1 MKTFTSALIG
11 AAALAQ
17 DVNSSPLSG
26 PAGLEFPNVTGLM
39 NHTVHVSNGGSAHC
53 VSGTVKVN
61 ATTDKNLK
69 FAYNLPSNQSQVTQT
84 LVSLWSSGGDG
95 YVKSLTSGTQRVTGS
110 FDIEATYCL
119 PAGENSKTTK
129 VQLLTHGIGV
139 DRYYWDFASG
149 YSYVDTA
156 AAAGYATFLYNRLGV
171 GASSKEDPL
180 NAVQSPL
187 ELEILEALASKL
199 RQGTLGDR
207 AFSTVVGVGHSFGS
221 ILTQGVTAAYPKT
234 LDAAVLTGF
243 TLNSTG
249 LPGFGLGLNAAIA
262 SETQPYRFSG
272 LSAGYLVAGTPVS
285 NQIAFF
291 YDPGFDP
298 EILSLADATKGSFT
312 LGELFTLTHVLNATS
327 EFQGPV
333 AVVAGNEDLPFCN
346 GNCGSPTN
354 ILADLVPAL
363 YPELSEED
371 TATYVAPAAGHALN
385 LHYAAPGAFNFIQDF
400 LKKHN
405 V

>member
-1 MKTFTSALIG
+1 
-11 AAALAQ
+11 
-17 DVNSSPLSG
+17 
-26 PAGLEFPNVTGLM
+26 M

-53 VSGTVKVN
+53 ISGIVKVN

-69 FAYNLPSNQSQVTQT
+69 FAYNLPSNQSQVTRT
-84 LVSLWSSGGDG
+84 LVSLWSPGGDG

-110 FDIEATYCL
+110 YDIEAKYCL

-139 DRYYWDFASG
+139 DRHYWDFASG

-207 AFSTVVGVGHSFGS
+207 AFTTVVGVGHSFGS

-243 TLNSTG
+243 TLNSNG
-249 LPGFGLGLNAAIA
+249 KLHA
-262 SETQPYRFSG
+262 
-272 LSAGYLVAGTPVS
+272 
-285 NQIAFF
+285 
-291 YDPGFDP
+291 
-298 EILSLADATKGSFT
+298 
-312 LGELFTLTHVLNATS
+312 GELFTLTHVINATS

-346 GNCGSPTN
+346 GNCSSPTD
-354 ILADLVPAL
+354 ILAGLVPAL
-363 YPELSEED
+363 YPEVLEAN
-371 TATYVAPAAGHALN
+371 TATYVAPAVGHALN

>member
-17 DVNSSPLSG
+17 YVNSSPLSG
-26 PAGLEFPNVTGLM
+26 AAGLGFPNVTGLA
-39 NHTVHVSNGGSAHC
+39 NPTVHVSNGGSAHC

-84 LVSLWSSGGDG
+84 LVTLWSSGGDG
-95 YVKSLTSGTQRVTGS
+95 YLKSLTSSTQRVSGS
-110 FDIEATYCL
+110 YDIEATYCL
-119 PAGENSKTTK
+119 PADETSKTTK
-129 VQLLTHGIGV
+129 VQLLTHGIGG
-139 DRYYWDFASG
+139 DRHYWDFASG
-149 YSYVDTA
+149 YSYIDTA

-180 NAVQSPL
+180 NVVQSPL
-187 ELEILEALASKL
+187 EMEILKTLASKL

-207 AFSTVVGVGHSFGS
+207 AFSTVVG
-221 ILTQGVTAAYPKT
+221 T

-243 TLNSTG
+243 ALDSNG

-272 LSAGYLVAGTPVS
+272 LSAGYFVAGTAVS
-285 NQIAFF
+285 NQIAFS

-312 LGELFTLTHVLNATS
+312 LDELFTLTYVVNATS

-346 GNCGSPTN
+346 GNCSSPTN
-354 ILADLVPAL
+354 ILAGLVPAL
-363 YPELSEED
+363 YPEVSEAK
-371 TATYVAPAAGHALN
+371 TATYVAPAVGHNLN
-385 LHYAAPGAFNFIQDF
+385 LHYAALGAFDFIQDF
-400 LKKHN
+400 LEKHN